1 MVTYFPNT
9 WLVKKHHTVD
19 LCAAFFTIVG
29 CWSTIWAVNDV
40 HCLLATKTTFLCWW
54 AHFFH
59 PSPEHWRLYCFPSF
73 TFFSLPG
80 YISPY
85 IYFSKWIKL
94 SKYKQICNTGT
105 NNLLFIMLITDTLLL
120 KQVWQLPSW
129 TTEVVGWSH
138 SSSVTTFFGF
148 LGTEHFGSNFTISIS
163 FLSSLYLITLIFC
176 TNFLLLSDIF
186 SSKWHI

>member
-40 HCLLATKTTFLCWW
+40 HCLLATKTTFPCWW
-54 AHFFH
+54 AHFLY

-85 IYFSKWIKL
+85 IYFSKWNYQNINKSVILTICFSSCLSLILCCL
-94 SKYKQICNTGT
+94 SKCGNYLPEQLK
-105 NNLLFIMLITDTLLL
+105 LLADPIVPL
-120 KQVWQLPSW
+120 WQLSLVSW
-129 TTEVVGWSH
+129 ELNISAPTLQ
-138 SSSVTTFFGF
+138 FQF
-148 LGTEHFGSNFTISIS
+148 LF
-163 FLSSLYLITLIFC
+163 SLPC
-176 TNFLLLSDIF
+176 T
-186 SSKWHI
+186 